1 VTLPRVRRPRVRR
14 PRVRRPRVCRPAGEL
29 ALLLVACSGSPVPKG
44 PVSAAPL
51 PPGQDLIEATLALDL
66 DTFEGE
72 GRFRL
77 RPDPL
82 TGEVGLATS
91 GIELLAV
98 TLDGDPAPPPAP
110 GDDLRLRPAST
121 GEPVEIEAQW
131 LFPERSLRT
140 ADGWMADARD
150 GASLIWPH
158 HCPRLF
164 PCAPSP
170 AEGARFTLDARSD
183 HGVVLAP
190 GELGA
195 EAPAYQ
201 LGVARGDYTR
211 IDLGQ
216 SDGGVDVFAWHLPA
230 RGAAARRGTG
240 SLVAALS
247 FLERTLGPYP
257 YGSAL
262 HTVEVDWGRWSWGG
276 IEHHPMVHV
285 ATFSFSDPEVQVHE
299 AAHAWTGDHLRIAC
313 WEDLVLSEG
322 TTTWLAAR
330 ALAAADGTDLWP
342 LYVDEFLVPLCADP
356 EFDTVTLPD
365 QTCGQIDLTTHPL
378 GGGAPYFKGA
388 CFFEEVGD
396 LLGPARLE
404 AAVGR
409 FVRARGGGAAR
420 MQDLIDHLADEA
432 TAAERPGL
440 DAAVQDWLRAPRCPA
455 DAAARCRS
463 GRR

>member
-1 VTLPRVRRPRVRR
+1 MSLPAARRARPRGRTW
-14 PRVRRPRVCRPAGEL
+14 P
-29 ALLLVACSGSPVPKG
+29 LLLLGAACAGSPASKG
-44 PVSAAPL
+44 RGPAAPL
-51 PPGQDLIEATLALDL
+51 PPGQDLLEGTVHLDL
-66 DTFEGE
+66 DTLEGE
-72 GRFRL
+72 GRFRV

-82 TGEVGLATS
+82 TGEVGLAAS
-91 GIELLAV
+91 GIELLSV
-98 TLDGDPAPPPAP
+98 TLDGAPQPPPAP
-110 GDDLRLRPAST
+110 GDDLRLRPASAADL
-121 GEPVEIEAQW
+121 VEIEAQW
-131 LFPERSLRT
+131 AFPERSLLT
-140 ADGWMADARD
+140 ADGWMADARG

-170 AEGARFTLDARSD
+170 AEGARFALTAHSD

-211 IDLGQ
+211 LDLGQ

-342 LYVDEFLVPLCADP
+342 RYVDEFLVPLCADP
-356 EFDTVTLPD
+356 ELDTVTLPD

-409 FVRARGGGAAR
+409 FVQARGGGAAR

-432 TAAERPGL
+432 TPAERPGL

-463 GRR
+463 GLR